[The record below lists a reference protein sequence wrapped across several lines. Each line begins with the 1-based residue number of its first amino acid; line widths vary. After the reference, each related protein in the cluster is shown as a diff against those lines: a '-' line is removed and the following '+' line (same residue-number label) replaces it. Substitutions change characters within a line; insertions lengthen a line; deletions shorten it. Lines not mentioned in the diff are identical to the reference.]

1 MILKLNWGGE
11 TDSIMQGY
19 PASIITIYGAPKSI
33 IGFPLPTYSYLPSH
47 GSEITLNCFSK
58 ALFR

>member
-1 MILKLNWGGE
+1 
-11 TDSIMQGY
+11 MQGY

-47 GSEITLNCFSK
+47 GSEITSLY
-58 ALFR
+58 LFLKSTV